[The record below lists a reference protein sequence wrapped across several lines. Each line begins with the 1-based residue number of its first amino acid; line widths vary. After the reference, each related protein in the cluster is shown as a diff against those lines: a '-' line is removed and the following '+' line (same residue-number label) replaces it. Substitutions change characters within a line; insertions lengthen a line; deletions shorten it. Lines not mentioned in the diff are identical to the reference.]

1 MKMPVRDML
10 RNIRI
15 AKGIDPK
22 DLLVCRIFFFYVF
35 TIILR
40 HIDHGLTVFVFLFFF
55 RENILRHLKV
65 RLKYI
70 NVSITIFFFFWFS
83 ITILTSL
90 HF

>member
-22 DLLVCRIFFFYVF
+22 DLQVNIFFFYLF
-35 TIILR
+35 IYNYIEAY
-40 HIDHGLTVFVFLFFF
+40 HGDHSLTVSFFCFVF
-55 RENILRHLKV
+55 RENILRQLKV
-65 RLKYI
+65 RLKYV
-70 NVSITIFFFFWFS
+70 NVSITV
-83 ITILTSL
+83 LTSL